1 METTENNSG
10 FKAKIQKLGSY
21 LSDMVMPNIGA
32 FIAWG
37 IITALFIPTG
47 YFPNEQLNT
56 MVGPMQTFLLPLL
69 IAYSGGNMVHGQRGA
84 VIGAIATTGV
94 ILGSDVPMFIG
105 AMAMGPFAGWVL
117 KKFDEYIVDKIPTGF
132 EMLVNNFS
140 SGIIGF
146 ILAILGFYAVGPVIT
161 ALTNGL
167 AVGVDYIINVGVLP
181 LANIFIEPAKVLFL
195 NNALNHGILTP
206 LATQQ
211 VSEVGQ
217 SVLFLLE
224 ANPGPGLGILL
235 AYMFFGKGAAK
246 ASSPGAAIIHFLG
259 GIHEIYFPYV
269 MMKPL
274 MFLAVIGGGVA
285 GTFTFQL
292 LGAGLSGPA
301 SPGSI
306 LAVLGTTAPGS
317 HISVIM
323 GVLAGT
329 IVSFIIAALILRM
342 DKSTEED
349 LAAEE
354 AALQAEKSGST
365 DTQTASE
372 TASVSEQS
380 DSAPSFDEIDNIVFA
395 CDAGMGSSA
404 MGASLL
410 RKKIK
415 EQDTGINV
423 TNSAINRLNDDA
435 NTLVITQKELT
446 NRARKQS
453 PASTHISVDNFL
465 DDARYDEILQDMKRE
480 SSDAEPIAEEATAP
494 AQEQTDT
501 ATQDYQNVE
510 QVVFAYSGKVGAS
523 TMAASQLRNQFT
535 KAGVTISV
543 AAKDIN
549 DIEDNKNSLVFAEPA
564 LADELESKLSNASV
578 EAMEDLLDEANYE
591 EFVDQVK

>member
-56 MVGPMQTFLLPLL
+56 MVEPMQTFLLPLL

-94 ILGSDVPMFIG
+94 ILGSNVPMFIG

-146 ILAILGFYAVGPVIT
+146 VLAILGFYAVGPVIT
-161 ALTNGL
+161 TLTNGL
-167 AVGVDYIINVGVLP
+167 AVGVDYIINMGVLP

-211 VSEVGQ
+211 VSEVGN

-246 ASSPGAAIIHFLG
+246 ASSPGAAVIHFLG

-301 SPGSI
+301 SPGRF
-306 LAVLGTTAPGS
+306 LQLLGQ
-317 HISVIM
+317 
-323 GVLAGT
+323 
-329 IVSFIIAALILRM
+329 R
-342 DKSTEED
+342 
-349 LAAEE
+349 
-354 AALQAEKSGST
+354 
-365 DTQTASE
+365 
-372 TASVSEQS
+372 
-380 DSAPSFDEIDNIVFA
+380 
-395 CDAGMGSSA
+395 
-404 MGASLL
+404 
-410 RKKIK
+410 
-415 EQDTGINV
+415 
-423 TNSAINRLNDDA
+423 
-435 NTLVITQKELT
+435 
-446 NRARKQS
+446 
-453 PASTHISVDNFL
+453 
-465 DDARYDEILQDMKRE
+465 LQDVILV
-480 SSDAEPIAEEATAP
+480 SSWAFW
-494 AQEQTDT
+494 QERL
-501 ATQDYQNVE
+501 
-510 QVVFAYSGKVGAS
+510 FHLSL
-523 TMAASQLRNQFT
+523 QL
-535 KAGVTISV
+535 
-543 AAKDIN
+543 
-549 DIEDNKNSLVFAEPA
+549 
-564 LADELESKLSNASV
+564 
-578 EAMEDLLDEANYE
+578 
-591 EFVDQVK
+591 